1 MKQGWEIKKLK
12 DVTSL
17 ITDGDWIESRHQSED
32 GIRLIQTGNVGNGFF
47 KAKDDKP
54 HFISEET
61 FDVLGCTEIFEGDC
75 LVSRLPDPVG
85 RACLIPEMDCR
96 MITAVDCSIIRF
108 NENLVPDFFVYYSQS
123 SKYQNEISNKTTG
136 TTRKRVSRKNLEMIP
151 IPVPPIAEQEK
162 IVAELDC
169 LSGIIE
175 KKKQQLKELDALA
188 QSIFYELFGNP
199 VENDK
204 GWNMIKLKDLSS
216 LIINGTTPKGGA
228 EVYVDNGILFL
239 RSQNVW
245 RNLIDYDD
253 VAYIDDKT
261 NASMKRSILHK
272 NDILITK
279 TGRINTENSSLGR
292 AAMFDGDTGSANING
307 HVYLIRIDSNLVLP
321 RFVLSILTG
330 IVYRDYIRKVC
341 VGGIDKRQINKEHV
355 ENFPIIL
362 PSISL
367 QQQYVE
373 IVENIEKQKEMITLS
388 LKDAETLFNSR
399 MDYYFN

>member
-1 MKQGWEIKKLK
+1 MKQGWDIKKLK

-54 HFISEET
+54 HFISEGT
-61 FDVLGCTEIFEGDC
+61 FDILGCTEIFEGDC

-108 NENLVPDFFVYYSQS
+108 NEILVPDFFVYYSQS

-175 KKKQQLKELDALA
+175 KKKQQLKELDNLA
-188 QSIFYELFGNP
+188 QSIFYEMFVPESKNW
-199 VENDK
+199 EK
-204 GWNMIKLKDLSS
+204 MK
-216 LIINGTTPKGGA
+216 
-228 EVYVDNGILFL
+228 
-239 RSQNVW
+239 
-245 RNLIDYDD
+245 LIDIYKFIDYRGKTPTKILEGIPLIT
-253 VAYIDDKT
+253 ARNIRRGYIDYSVKEYISEEEFAGRQSRGIAQKGDLLFT
-261 NASMKRSILHK
+261 TEAPMGYVAIADLEVFSTGQR
-272 NDILITK
+272 LITFQK
-279 TGRINTENSSLGR
+279 KHTIDVNNTYVLHYLLSDEFQMELNNQATGATVKGIK
-292 AAMFDGDTGSANING
+292 GSKLEQM
-307 HVYLIRIDSNLVLP
+307 LIDCP
-321 RFVLSILTG
+321 PM
-330 IVYRDYIRKVC
+330 
-341 VGGIDKRQINKEHV
+341 Q
-355 ENFPIIL
+355 
-362 PSISL
+362 L
-367 QQQYVE
+367 QKDFASKIEV
-373 IVENIEKQKEMITLS
+373 IEKQKELIAQSIKET
-388 LKDAETLFNSR
+388 ETLFNSH

>member
-1 MKQGWEIKKLK
+1 MQDILSMKHGWEIKKLK

-61 FDVLGCTEIFEGDC
+61 FNVLGCTEIFKGDC

-108 NENLVPDFFVYYSQS
+108 NEILVPDFFVYYSQS

-136 TTRKRVSRKNLEMIP
+136 TTRKRISRKNLEMIP

-175 KKKQQLKELDALA
+175 KKKQQLKELDNLA
-188 QSIFYELFGNP
+188 QSIFYEMFGDP

-204 GWNMIKLKDLSS
+204 RWEVKTYGSEFQISS
-216 LIINGTTPKGGA
+216 GGTPDTKNNL
-228 EVYVDNGILFL
+228 YWDNGDISWIGSNLCHDEIIYKNDGKYITKDGFDNSSAKEYKSGYVLVALVGATIGRTALL
-239 RSQNVW
+239 RFNTTTNQNV
-245 RNLIDYDD
+245 
-253 VAYIDDKT
+253 A
-261 NASMKRSILHK
+261 
-272 NDILITK
+272 
-279 TGRINTENSSLGR
+279 GINVP
-292 AAMFDGDTGSANING
+292 AN
-307 HVYLIRIDSNLVLP
+307 
-321 RFVLSILTG
+321 
-330 IVYRDYIRKVC
+330 
-341 VGGIDKRQINKEHV
+341 
-355 ENFPIIL
+355 ENFVPEFIFYHLQKLYELFMGIGNGKFKMANLRFIREL
-362 PSISL
+362 PLIVPPLPL
-367 QQQYVE
+367 QQDFASKIE
-373 IVENIEKQKEMITLS
+373 SIEKHKELIAQSIKET
-388 LKDAETLFNSR
+388 ETLFNSR

>member
-1 MKQGWEIKKLK
+1 MKQRWEIKRLI

-61 FDVLGCTEIFEGDC
+61 YDVLGCTEIFEGDC

-108 NENLVPDFFVYYSQS
+108 NEILTPDFFVYYSQS

-136 TTRKRVSRKNLEMIP
+136 TTRKRISRKNLEMIP

-175 KKKQQLKELDALA
+175 KKKQQLKELDNLA
-188 QSIFYELFGNP
+188 QSIFYEMFGDP
-199 VENDK
+199 V
-204 GWNMIKLKDLSS
+204 
-216 LIINGTTPKGGA
+216 
-228 EVYVDNGILFL
+228 
-239 RSQNVW
+239 
-245 RNLIDYDD
+245 
-253 VAYIDDKT
+253 
-261 NASMKRSILHK
+261 
-272 NDILITK
+272 
-279 TGRINTENSSLGR
+279 
-292 AAMFDGDTGSANING
+292 
-307 HVYLIRIDSNLVLP
+307 
-321 RFVLSILTG
+321 
-330 IVYRDYIRKVC
+330 
-341 VGGIDKRQINKEHV
+341 
-355 ENFPIIL
+355 
-362 PSISL
+362 
-367 QQQYVE
+367 
-373 IVENIEKQKEMITLS
+373 
-388 LKDAETLFNSR
+388 
-399 MDYYFN
+399 

>member
-108 NENLVPDFFVYYSQS
+108 NEILVPDFFVYYSQS

-175 KKKQQLKELDALA
+175 KKKQQLKELDNLA
-188 QSIFYELFGNP
+188 QSIFYEMFGDP

-204 GWNMIKLKDLSS
+204 GWEVKKLGEVCDVRDGTHDSPKYLEHSEYVLVTSKNITSDGDIDFTTANYISKEDYDAINKRSYVDFGDIIMAMIGTIGKPIIVKETSRKFCIKNVALIKFEESTSVTNTYIQALLSNNS
-216 LIINGTTPKGGA
+216 YASYIQGNNKGGTQKFIA
-228 EVYVDNGILFL
+228 
-239 RSQNVW
+239 
-245 RNLIDYDD
+245 
-253 VAYIDDKT
+253 
-261 NASMKRSILHK
+261 
-272 NDILITK
+272 
-279 TGRINTENSSLGR
+279 LG
-292 AAMFDGDTGSANING
+292 T
-307 HVYLIRIDSNLVLP
+307 
-321 RFVLSILTG
+321 
-330 IVYRDYIRKVC
+330 IRKLLT
-341 VGGIDKRQINKEHV
+341 
-355 ENFPIIL
+355 PIPPL
-362 PSISL
+362 TL
-367 QQQYVE
+367 QQDFASKIE
-373 IVENIEKQKEMITLS
+373 SIEKQKELIAQSIKET
-388 LKDAETLFNSR
+388 ETLFNSR